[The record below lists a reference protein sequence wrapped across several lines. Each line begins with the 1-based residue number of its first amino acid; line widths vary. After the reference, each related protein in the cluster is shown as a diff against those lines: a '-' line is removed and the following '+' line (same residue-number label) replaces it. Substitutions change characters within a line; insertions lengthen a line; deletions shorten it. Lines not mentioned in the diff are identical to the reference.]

1 MRNAG
6 AVAVSDDGDW
16 LADGDVLRRAMQHA
30 ALFGMPVVQ
39 HAEDTSLSRR
49 APMHEGAVSTRLGL
63 AGQTD
68 VAEAAAVARD
78 LLIAGLAGGRLH
90 LAHISTA
97 LAVGSVREAKARG
110 SSVTCEV
117 TPHHLTLTD
126 DEVARS
132 GYSTRFKM
140 NPPLRERADV
150 ASLVD
155 ALVDGTIDAIATDHA
170 PHHVD
175 EKEVE
180 FDAAPFGVVG
190 LETAA
195 AVVFDR
201 LVASGPPLPGAL
213 RRALLGR
220 TRARLRPARRHA
232 RAGVARR
239 RHPVRSRAAL
249 DRRPEPVRLPRPFD
263 PFRGLGARRERPRP
277 RSSRGGSSGG
287 GNRIDPVALPRGD
300 LRPLLPGPRS
310 PAGPPRG
317 DRASRGLGD
326 SGARA
331 LDARSPDG
339 RGSRSGRPAKGSSSG
354 RSGRSCGWPRRR
366 SPRRS
371 ETASRSF
378 RCRSSR
384 PVSPSTA
391 GAIATPPTESSSPTR
406 TPARRRSSSRTPATA
421 RFASCGACSGRTAV
435 QPAGSA
441 RCRESSPRR
450 GGSGAPPA
458 AG

>member
-1 MRNAG
+1 MTDLLIRGGRLVDPASGRDGIFDVALSEGTVAEIGERLSAEGAEVFDAQGLLVFPGFIDLHAHLREPGREYAETIASGAAAAAAGGFTAVCAMPNTDPVNDSRTVTAFVAARAQLAQGARVYPIGAITRGRKGQELAEFGEMRNAG

-97 LAVGSVREAKARG
+97 LAIGSVREAKARG

-117 TPHHLTLTD
+117 TPHHLTMTD

-201 LVASGPPLPGAL
+201 LVAPGRLSLARFAELFSAGPARAFGLPGGTLAPGSPADVTL
-213 RRALLGR
+213 FD
-220 TRARLRPARRHA
+220 PARRWTVDPS
-232 RAGVARR
+232 RFVSLGRSTPFAGWELVGAPAATVVAGR
-239 RHPVRSRAAL
+239 V
-249 DRRPEPVRLPRPFD
+249 VW
-263 PFRGLGARRERPRP
+263 RRE
-277 RSSRGGSSGG
+277 S
-287 GNRIDPVALPRGD
+287 D
-300 LRPLLPGPRS
+300 
-310 PAGPPRG
+310 
-317 DRASRGLGD
+317 
-326 SGARA
+326 
-331 LDARSPDG
+331 
-339 RGSRSGRPAKGSSSG
+339 
-354 RSGRSCGWPRRR
+354 
-366 SPRRS
+366 
-371 ETASRSF
+371 
-378 RCRSSR
+378 
-384 PVSPSTA
+384 
-391 GAIATPPTESSSPTR
+391 
-406 TPARRRSSSRTPATA
+406 
-421 RFASCGACSGRTAV
+421 
-435 QPAGSA
+435 
-441 RCRESSPRR
+441 
-450 GGSGAPPA
+450 
-458 AG
+458 